1 MSIDDYFRQS
11 FESIKREN
19 CETRI
24 SNVNCNT
31 TMTLS
36 SIITVVI
43 ECVLCLFWDLITFY
57 KCARGYACGFSVFF
71 TRFHHRHT
79 LGRLELK
86 IKNKTKPKKKSE
98 MHAEREGSSRYQPY
112 SFVSFFCSSAGERIS
127 TIIHL
132 AQAFKQQFKRLR
144 NTHCRG

>member
-86 IKNKTKPKKKSE
+86 IKNKTKPKKKVRCTLNVKEAPDIS
-98 MHAEREGSSRYQPY
+98 HILSSLSSVLPPENVYPQ
-112 SFVSFFCSSAGERIS
+112 SF
-127 TIIHL
+127 T
-132 AQAFKQQFKRLR
+132 
-144 NTHCRG
+144 

>member
-57 KCARGYACGFSVFF
+57 KCARGYACGFSLFS

-86 IKNKTKPKKKSE
+86 IKNKTKPKKKVRCTLNVKEAPDIS
-98 MHAEREGSSRYQPY
+98 HILSSLSSVLPPENVYPQ
-112 SFVSFFCSSAGERIS
+112 SF
-127 TIIHL
+127 T
-132 AQAFKQQFKRLR
+132 
-144 NTHCRG
+144 